1 MIKLL
6 LAILYY
12 FILYPYSI
20 ILRLLGKTPVVNE
33 YKNKN
38 SYWIKKYNKDT
49 KIPDTRY
56 TLW

>member
-1 MIKLL
+1 MNKLL

-12 FILYPYSI
+12 FVLYPYSI
-20 ILRLLGKTPVVNE
+20 ILRLLKKTPVTNE
-33 YKNKN
+33 YKTQN
-38 SYWIKKYNKDT
+38 SYWIKKYKKDD

>member
-12 FILYPYSI
+12 FVLYPYSI
-20 ILRLLGKTPVVNE
+20 ILRFLGKIPVTNE
-33 YKNKN
+33 YKTQN
-38 SYWIKKYNKDT
+38 SYWIKKYKKDT

>member
-1 MIKLL
+1 MSKLF

-12 FILYPYSI
+12 FILYPYSLV
-20 ILRLLGKTPVVNE
+20 LRLLGKTTVTNE
-33 YKNKN
+33 YKTKN
-38 SYWIKKYNKDT
+38 SYWIKKYNKDN

>member
-12 FILYPYSI
+12 FVLYPYSV
-20 ILRLLGKTPVVNE
+20 ILKLCGKTIVVNE
-33 YKNKN
+33 YKTKN
-38 SYWIKKYNKDT
+38 SYWVKKYKKNDN
-49 KIPDTRY
+49 IPDTRY

>member
-1 MIKLL
+1 MIKLF

-20 ILRLLGKTPVVNE
+20 ILKLLGKTYVVNE
-33 YKNKN
+33 YKTQN
-38 SYWIKKYNKDT
+38 SYWVKKYNKDT
-49 KIPDTRY
+49 NIPDTRY

>member
-1 MIKLL
+1 MNKLI

-12 FILYPYSI
+12 FVLYPYSI
-20 ILRLLGKTPVVNE
+20 ILRLLGKTPITNE
-33 YKNKN
+33 YKTQN
-38 SYWIKKYNKDT
+38 SYWIKKYKKDD

>member
-1 MIKLL
+1 MNKLF

-12 FILYPYSI
+12 FIFFPYS
-20 ILRLLGKTPVVNE
+20 LVFRLFRKTNVTNE
-33 YKNKN
+33 YKTKN
-38 SYWIKKYNKDT
+38 SYWIKKYKKDN

>member
-1 MIKLL
+1 MNKLFL
-6 LAILYY
+6 VILYY

-20 ILRLLGKTPVVNE
+20 VLRLLGKTPVTNE
-33 YKNKN
+33 YKTKN
-38 SYWIKKYNKDT
+38 SYWIKKYNKDN

>member
-1 MIKLL
+1 MTNLL

-12 FILYPYSI
+12 FVLYPYSI
-20 ILRLLGKTPVVNE
+20 ILRLLKKTPVTNE
-33 YKNKN
+33 YKTQN
-38 SYWIKKYNKDT
+38 SYWIKKYKKDD